1 MRVKDSNCTTI
12 VVKWA
17 TRCSNALDSVGV
29 AWRNCRRLDVQ
40 NLVEI
45 DPSDVRDTAVG
56 LTHTA
61 TLTDRQS
68 GKQHKGLVAVL
79 PEDVR
84 CTIGNVQKLLHTALT
99 NHVDAEA
106 LVVVALD
113 FDAAGEPSTERRTR
127 IPVIPVRANTDLQI
141 REVAYDGN
149 TSGLPVVGELSFE
162 ITKTDDGLYTVTVTG
177 WLEYNPLTDEMHP
190 YEAKRI
196 RSWSLDTACDC
207 SHFLAHEIH
216 ITHTREKTKK
226 ELRKILGSDADTDRL
241 TVATGMTSQPFPV
254 PNTVKS
260 AFGSSSTAAT
270 C

>member
-1 MRVKDSNCTTI
+1 M
-12 VVKWA
+12 
-17 TRCSNALDSVGV
+17 
-29 AWRNCRRLDVQ
+29 
-40 NLVEI
+40 
-45 DPSDVRDTAVG
+45 
-56 LTHTA
+56 
-61 TLTDRQS
+61 
-68 GKQHKGLVAVL
+68 
-79 PEDVR
+79 
-84 CTIGNVQKLLHTALT
+84 
-99 NHVDAEA
+99 
-106 LVVVALD
+106 VALD

-149 TSGLPVVGELSFE
+149 ASGLPVVGEPGLE
-162 ITKTDDGLYTVTVTG
+162 ITKTEDGLYTVTVTG
-177 WLEYNPLTDEMHP
+177 WLEYNPLTDETHP

-196 RSWSLDTACDC
+196 RSWSLDTAYDR

-216 ITHTREKTKK
+216 ITHAQTKTKK